1 MVKRESSARG
11 EQHGMKGRYMKM
23 AKKDDM
29 RKEYRR
35 EDLDA
40 GVRGKYYN
48 EHKKG
53 TNLVL
58 LSPDVAAAFPDDD
71 SVNAALRSL
80 MKLAKHSISPPKHS
94 TRTTKKQATG

>member
-1 MVKRESSARG
+1 
-11 EQHGMKGRYMKM
+11 
-23 AKKDDM
+23 M

-35 EDLDA
+35 EDLGA

-48 EHKKG
+48 EYKKG

-80 MKLAKHSISPPKHS
+80 MKLAKHSISQSKHS